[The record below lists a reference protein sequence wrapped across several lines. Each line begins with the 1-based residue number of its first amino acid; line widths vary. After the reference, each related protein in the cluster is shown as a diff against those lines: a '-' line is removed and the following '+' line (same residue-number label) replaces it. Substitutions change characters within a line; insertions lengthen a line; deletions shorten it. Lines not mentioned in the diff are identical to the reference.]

1 MKWIDKKVVASFFTS
16 DDDIFIIAPLPGK
29 GKFYLPCVLPTT
41 SNLENI
47 RSSFVM
53 SQMLLF

>member
-1 MKWIDKKVVASFFTS
+1 MKWMDKKVVSSLFTS
-16 DDDIFIIAPLPGK
+16 DIFIIAPLPEK
-29 GKFYLPCVLPTT
+29 GKFFLPCVLPTT